1 MSGRKN
7 MHGLLLDFYK
17 INSYIKKIIFSKYC
31 HFLPP
36 FPMKILND
44 ITLGQYYPVDS
55 FVHRL
60 DPRTKIL
67 VVLLTMTIFIATNQL
82 TGFLIALVILFFVI
96 LKSQIP
102 VSLIARNLRPF
113 IWLFLI
119 TIVLHL
125 FLTTKQGGVYTIP
138 FLNVDVPKQ
147 GLVLGTMYS
156 LRLAV
161 LIILAALLTLTTS
174 PMELTDALERFLKPL
189 QKMGISTHEFTL
201 MITLSL
207 RFIPTLIAEADKL
220 QKAQVSR
227 GASFDG
233 NILQRIKS
241 VIPLILPLFI
251 SVFRRAD
258 ELALAM
264 DARCYIGGKNRTSF
278 KKLVF
283 HHSDYYVLGGT
294 FLFFLLYIFITI

>member
-1 MSGRKN
+1 
-7 MHGLLLDFYK
+7 
-17 INSYIKKIIFSKYC
+17 
-31 HFLPP
+31 
-36 FPMKILND
+36 MKILND

-67 VVLLTMTIFIATNQL
+67 VVLITMSIFIAANKFI
-82 TGFLIALVILFFVI
+82 GFLIALLVLLFI
-96 LKSQIP
+96 IKTSKIP
-102 VSLIARNLRPF
+102 VSLVARNLRPF
-113 IWLFLI
+113 IWLFLL
-119 TIVLHL
+119 TIFLHL
-125 FLTTKQGGVYTIP
+125 FLTTKEAGIIHIP
-138 FLNVDVPKQ
+138 IFNIGIPRQ
-147 GLVLGTMYS
+147 GLILGATYS

-189 QKMGISTHEFTL
+189 QKLGISTHEFT
-201 MITLSL
+201 MMMTLSL
-207 RFIPTLIAEADKL
+207 RFIPTLISEADKL

-227 GASFDG
+227 GATFEG
-233 NILQRIKS
+233 NIIQRIKS

-264 DARCYIGGKNRTSF
+264 DSRCYTGGKNRTSF

-283 HHSDYYVLGGT
+283 HHNDYFILGGT
-294 FLFFLLYIFITI
+294 FVLFVGFIFITI